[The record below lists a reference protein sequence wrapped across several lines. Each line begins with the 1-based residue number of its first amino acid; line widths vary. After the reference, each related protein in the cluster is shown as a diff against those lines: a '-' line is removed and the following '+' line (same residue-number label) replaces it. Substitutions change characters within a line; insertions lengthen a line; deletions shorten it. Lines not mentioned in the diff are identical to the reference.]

1 MLLSGTGYE
10 FPALMNLYQLADHTN
25 PDSYISRR
33 RRERMKWFLPLLAD
47 FPEPVRILD
56 IGGTASFWKNN
67 APDLPKNCLWTL
79 LNMELEDVSGLPGAS
94 AVKGDARNL
103 GMFGD
108 QSFDI
113 CFSNSVIE
121 HVGTLYDQLAM
132 AREIQRVG
140 RSYFVETPNRYFPLE
155 PHFLFPG
162 WPFLPTWF
170 RAFLLNHFKVG
181 WWPRRTDPFLARAEV
196 EQIRLLN
203 LREVKYLFPD
213 ARIHLEKFGPLTKA
227 LVAIGRSS
235 P

>member
-1 MLLSGTGYE
+1 MRWL
-10 FPALMNLYQLADHTN
+10 
-25 PDSYISRR
+25 
-33 RRERMKWFLPLLAD
+33 LPLVEF

-67 APDLPKNCLWTL
+67 APELSKKCRWTL
-79 LNMELEDVSGLPGAS
+79 LNMELEDVSGLPDAT

-103 GMFGD
+103 TMFGD

-121 HVGTLYDQLAM
+121 HVGTLFDQLAM
-132 AREIQRVG
+132 AREIRRVG

-162 WPFLPTWF
+162 WPFLPLWL

-181 WWPRRTDPFLARAEV
+181 WWPRRADPFLARAEV
-196 EQIRLLN
+196 EQIRLLTH
-203 LREVKYLFPD
+203 REMEYLFPD
-213 ARIHLEKFGPLTKA
+213 AQIYREKIGPLTKA
-227 LVAIGRSS
+227 LVATSRLAG
-235 P
+235 